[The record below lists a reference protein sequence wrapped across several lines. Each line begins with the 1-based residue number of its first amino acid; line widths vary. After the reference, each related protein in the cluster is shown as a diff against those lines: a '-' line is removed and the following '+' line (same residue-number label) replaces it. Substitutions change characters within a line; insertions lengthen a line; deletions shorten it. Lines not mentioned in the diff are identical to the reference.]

1 MIPVKEILLSPAI
14 FFEELRQKPE
24 SLKFPALII
33 LIAGII
39 GGISA
44 AFAASASVAILPA
57 EAAFLSGILPV
68 AGFII
73 TVIGTFIAWI
83 IWAGI
88 MHIISSLLKG
98 TGSFNRSLEITGY
111 GMIPQILGSLIS
123 TVLIYMHLSSLSLS
137 PVTSQAEIEAA
148 TILMSTGPL
157 MQAATLVGVIFL
169 IWSVNIWIFGFMKC
183 RKLSTKNA
191 ALAAGIPAVV
201 YILITIMF
209 L

>member
-1 MIPVKEILLSPAI
+1 MIPVKEILLSPAS

-44 AFAASASVAILPA
+44 AIAASASVAILPA
-57 EAAFLSGILPV
+57 EMAFLSGILPV
-68 AGFII
+68 AGFIFA
-73 TVIGTFIAWI
+73 VVVTFIAWI

-98 TGSFNRSLEITGY
+98 TGSFTRSLEITGY
-111 GMIPQILGSLIS
+111 GMIPQIFGSLIS
-123 TVLIYMHLSSLSLS
+123 TMLIYMHFSSLSLS

-148 TILMSTGPL
+148 TIMMSTGPL

-183 RKLSTKNA
+183 RKMSTKNA
-191 ALAAGIPAVV
+191 VLAVGIPAVV